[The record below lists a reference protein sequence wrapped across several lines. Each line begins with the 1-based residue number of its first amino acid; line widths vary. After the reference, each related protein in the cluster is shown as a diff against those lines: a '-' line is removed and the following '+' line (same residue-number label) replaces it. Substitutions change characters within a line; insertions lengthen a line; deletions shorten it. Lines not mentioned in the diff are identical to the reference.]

1 MTPSGRDV
9 LEVDALVTDRYLDS
23 LLAAG
28 DHADDAPDLLQLP
41 GPGSRRGPWFL
52 TALRR
57 APDPDRLDQGVRLAS
72 ERLTR
77 DLPRFHPSFR
87 FEERLAVRLAEA
99 ASSMRLSA
107 AAGGRPAARAIPFRG
122 IQPGSEPPGTHA
134 LGVDLTGIHRHNDH
148 VAAAPR
154 PLLVGG
160 AVAAS
165 AISLAGAAW
174 VAWRRSRPGGT
185 PMARAAR
192 AAHALRARPAP
203 PIRGRLV

>member
-1 MTPSGRDV
+1 MTLLGRDV
-9 LEVDALVTDRYLDS
+9 VEVDALVTDRYLDS

-28 DHADDAPDLLQLP
+28 EQPQGPDDGRGRQP
-41 GPGSRRGPWFL
+41 RRRPWFL
-52 TALRR
+52 AGMRR
-57 APDPDRLDQGVRLAS
+57 GLDPEVLDEGVRLAS

-99 ASSMRLSA
+99 AASMRLPI
-107 AAGGRPAARAIPFRG
+107 AAGGEDISNSTATPQRIRDLDVDPLDDLDALATV
-122 IQPGSEPPGTHA
+122 GSG
-134 LGVDLTGIHRHNDH
+134 
-148 VAAAPR
+148 PR

-165 AISLAGAAW
+165 ALSLAGAAW
-174 VAWRRSRPGGT
+174 MAWRRSRPTGS

-192 AAHALRARPAP
+192 AAHASNRRSTSSMRGRPA
-203 PIRGRLV
+203 